1 MKGNYY
7 YISIIVIHTRMIS
20 FEIRLKNLNILDP
33 IVIPKFI
40 SHYIIY
46 TFLLVSIIEGVIL
59 NLGLKLAFYKP
70 KGLLISAMLNFAT
83 IFTSFFV
90 LRVIYFDNINYNF
103 IMGFVLCTGVEFYF
117 ADFMLAKD
125 IKKQRLLVTITIA
138 NLISYLLVWLNADWL
153 F

>member
-1 MKGNYY
+1 ME
-7 YISIIVIHTRMIS
+7 T
-20 FEIRLKNLNILDP
+20 

-46 TFLLVSIIEGVIL
+46 TFIVVSLIEGIIL
-59 NLGLKLAFYKP
+59 NLGLKYPLYKP

-90 LRVIYFDNINYNF
+90 LRVVYFENINYNF
-103 IMGFVLCTGVEFYF
+103 IMGYVLCVLVEFYF
-117 ADFMLAKD
+117 ADFMLSEEV
-125 IKKQRLLVTITIA
+125 KKARLFITVLIA
-138 NLISYLLVWLNADWL
+138 NTISYLIVWLNADWL

>member
-1 MKGNYY
+1 
-7 YISIIVIHTRMIS
+7 MIS
-20 FEIRLKNLNILDP
+20 FETCQKHHKILES

-46 TFLLVSIIEGVIL
+46 TFLVISILEGVIL
-59 NLGLKLAFYKP
+59 NLGLKYPFYKP

-90 LRVIYFDNINYNF
+90 LRVVYFDNIDNNF
-103 IMGFVLCTGVEFYF
+103 IMGFILSTAVEFYF
-117 ADFMLAKD
+117 ADFMLAEE
-125 IKKQRLLVTITIA
+125 IKKGRLLLTVLIA
-138 NLISYLLVWLNADWL
+138 NSISYLIVWLNSDWL